1 MIDEMHAQTHDAL
14 AQQQNQPVAR
24 DEAAGQEADDQDGD
38 RR

>member
-1 MIDEMHAQTHDAL
+1 MIDEMYAQTYDAL
-14 AQQQNQPVAR
+14 AQQRNQPVAR